1 MSPSHAPAGGGGAQ
15 EPDPWVPV
23 DDGAGNVYVAWLGWA
38 ARLGSEGC
46 TDTLYSTFAH
56 ALRYYY
62 NNETGESAWEKP
74 AKRLATMVRAGMFGS
89 SGMFAAAAAA
99 GTQDGGADAGAYGD
113 GQGAA
118 AAAAEPEPVPEWQAV
133 DDGEGNT

>member
-1 MSPSHAPAGGGGAQ
+1 MAGLGGTRGYGA
-15 EPDPWVPV
+15 EC
-23 DDGAGNVYVAWLGWA
+23 A
-38 ARLGSEGC
+38 
-46 TDTLYSTFAH
+46 DTLYPTICTCAP
-56 ALRYYY
+56 RYYY